1 MFRRLTFIVLLVLI
15 VSAALAGIASAA
27 DASAAD
33 TDTKQVGLVIAFP
46 DGSTH
51 TEVVVVPAAATTFDV
66 LKVAKISLASQT
78 SSFGT
83 AICGINNVGCPE
95 TNCFCDPKQFWAYY
109 HLVDNAW
116 TSAAEGAGSYVPA
129 NGAVEGFAWSGSDAS
144 FNPTTQPPVYTF
156 DQIVAAPH
164 LVTLPQTGG
173 GLVPQFVGGLGG
185 LLLVGAGLAVSFR
198 RGKH

>member
-1 MFRRLTFIVLLVLI
+1 MFRRLTFIVLLVLV
-15 VSAALAGIASAA
+15 VSAALAGVASAA
-27 DASAAD
+27 DI
-33 TDTKQVGLVIAFP
+33 DTKQIGLVIAFP

-51 TEVVVVPAAATTFDV
+51 TEVVVVPTAATTVDA
-66 LKVAKISLASQT
+66 LKAAKINLTSQT

-116 TSAAEGAGSYVPA
+116 ASAAEGAGSYVPA

-144 FNPTTQPPVYTF
+144 FNPTTQPPIYTF
-156 DQIVAAPH
+156 DQIVAAPR
-164 LVTLPQTGG
+164 LATLPQTGG
-173 GLVPQFVGGLGG
+173 GLVPQIVGGLSG

-198 RGKH
+198 RNKH